1 VTTLTV
7 MTKMHAL
14 TTAATKQLEN
24 AAMLQETVMTTMHAL
39 TTAATKLKDVSTPPN
54 LVMTTMHA
62 QLTAVMLLDVST
74 NHWSAMTTTYV
85 PRILVPQEYVS
96 SPQLI

>member
-1 VTTLTV
+1 
-7 MTKMHAL
+7 MTKMHVL

-24 AAMLQETVMTTMHAL
+24 AAMLQETVMTAILAL
-39 TTAATKLKDVSTPPN
+39 TTAATKLKDVFTPPN

-85 PRILVPQEYVS
+85 LGILVPQEYVS
-96 SPQLI
+96 SPQLISQ